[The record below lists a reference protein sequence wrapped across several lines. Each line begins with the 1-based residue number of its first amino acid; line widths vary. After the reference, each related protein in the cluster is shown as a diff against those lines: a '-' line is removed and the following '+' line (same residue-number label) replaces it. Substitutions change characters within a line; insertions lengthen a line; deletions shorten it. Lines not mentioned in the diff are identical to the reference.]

1 MIQKHSRKL
10 RSRTPQLEE
19 LRSGVLVQLGHTLN
33 TWKVS
38 LLKSGKH
45 FFRTM
50 SRDLS
55 RHVKTFLGGE
65 VIM

>member
-38 LLKSGKH
+38 SFKKRQTFFPHNEQRPFKTCQNFFGRVKS
-45 FFRTM
+45 
-50 SRDLS
+50 
-55 RHVKTFLGGE
+55 
-65 VIM
+65 